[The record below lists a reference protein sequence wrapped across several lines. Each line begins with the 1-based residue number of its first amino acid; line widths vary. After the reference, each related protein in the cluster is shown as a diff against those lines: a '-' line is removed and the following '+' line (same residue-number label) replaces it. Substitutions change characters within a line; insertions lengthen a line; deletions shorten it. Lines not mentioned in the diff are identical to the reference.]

1 MLVGIRDITEP
12 TRKKLKQRMS
22 MNLIVSA
29 ASTVYPYILEE
40 NLTQNVAHTVYNE
53 GKVNSGKMEDLSVDS
68 IMEGVKDTIPF
79 EEDYKNLITNMGRQ
93 AQIEAFREGKQNL
106 YQKIRQVGDDGQLH
120 WMEVRAILLQSVT
133 EDIYSI
139 TMVRC
144 IDEEI
149 ERTLELEKARD
160 AAESANRAKSTF
172 LFNMSHD
179 IRTPMNAIMGFSSM
193 AEEYID
199 KPEKV
204 RDCLGKIRISGE
216 YLLNLINNVL
226 DMARIENG
234 KLDLNIQP
242 HDIPK
247 MIQQTEYIFQA
258 DIEKKNQTMEVS
270 YDIINEVAF
279 FDSLRIS
286 QIMLNLIGNAIKYTP
301 KGGTI
306 QYKVRQLAVKD
317 GYATYEC
324 RVKDNGIGMSEEFCQ
339 KVFDAFEREK
349 GEQQTGIEG
358 SGLGLSITKRL
369 IDEMGGTITCTS
381 KKGEGTEFV
390 CTFHSK
396 VGTREDLVKDQQPM
410 TDITTL
416 RGMRVL
422 LVEDNELNREIA
434 RDVLKR
440 DGFIG
445 EEAGDGAIAVEKV
458 SASRPGY
465 YAAILMD
472 IQMPVM
478 NGYEAAKAIRAIENK
493 ELAEIPIIAVTAN
506 AFEEDRRAAKEAGMN
521 GHIAK
526 PLKVKEL
533 REQLARY
540 VIKNN
545 ES

>member
-93 AQIEAFREGKQNL
+93 AQIEAFWEGKQNL

-349 GEQQTGIEG
+349 G
-358 SGLGLSITKRL
+358 S
-369 IDEMGGTITCTS
+369 
-381 KKGEGTEFV
+381 
-390 CTFHSK
+390 
-396 VGTREDLVKDQQPM
+396 
-410 TDITTL
+410 
-416 RGMRVL
+416 
-422 LVEDNELNREIA
+422 
-434 RDVLKR
+434 
-440 DGFIG
+440 
-445 EEAGDGAIAVEKV
+445 
-458 SASRPGY
+458 SRP
-465 YAAILMD
+465 
-472 IQMPVM
+472 
-478 NGYEAAKAIRAIENK
+478 E
-493 ELAEIPIIAVTAN
+493 
-506 AFEEDRRAAKEAGMN
+506 
-521 GHIAK
+521 
-526 PLKVKEL
+526 
-533 REQLARY
+533 
-540 VIKNN
+540 
-545 ES
+545 

>member
-149 ERTLELEKARD
+149 ERILELEKARD

-440 DGFIG
+440 DGFIV
-445 EEAGDGAIAVEKV
+445 EEAEDGAIAVEKV